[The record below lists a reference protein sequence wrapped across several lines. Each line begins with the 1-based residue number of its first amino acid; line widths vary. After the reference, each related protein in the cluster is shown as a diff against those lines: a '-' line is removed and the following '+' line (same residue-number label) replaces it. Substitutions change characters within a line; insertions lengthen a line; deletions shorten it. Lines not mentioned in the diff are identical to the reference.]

1 MTNKQYIIF
10 ALVSILLLMGVFFVW
25 IVSDFSNNNS
35 LPAAS
40 TGDNSQSDDLNLK
53 TDPLITPT
61 KELYGSLI
69 NENDPVRGSGAAG
82 LVILEF
88 GDFECPY
95 CQTIFPDL
103 VKILSEYQGKVKLI
117 WKDFPNPSHLNA
129 RDAALAARCAGGQGQ
144 FWEYHDYLFANQ
156 AELSR
161 EMYNQIALELELDL
175 SQFNK
180 CLDGQEKIELIGQGL
195 EDGQKLGVDA
205 TPYIF
210 IGNKQFNYALT
221 YEELKRAVEEEIR
234 K

>member
-1 MTNKQYIIF
+1 MTNRQYITF
-10 ALVSILLLMGVFFVW
+10 ALVSILLLVSVFFVW
-25 IVSDFSNNNS
+25 LVSDFGNNNES
-35 LPAAS
+35 LPVANKS
-40 TGDNSQSDDLNLK
+40 DNSQSDDLK
-53 TDPLITPT
+53 TDPLITST
-61 KELYGSLI
+61 KELYSSLI

-88 GDFECPY
+88 GDFECFY
-95 CQTIFPDL
+95 CQAIFPNL
-103 VKILSEYQGKVKLI
+103 VKILSEYHGRVKLI

-129 RDAALAARCAGGQGQ
+129 RDAALAARCAGDQDK

-156 AELSR
+156 AEMSR
-161 EMYNQIALELELDL
+161 EMYNQIALELGLDL
-175 SQFNK
+175 SRFNK

-221 YEELKRAVEEEIR
+221 YEELKKVVEEEIR

>member
-1 MTNKQYIIF
+1 MTNGQYIIF
-10 ALVSILLLMGVFFVW
+10 AFVSILLLASIFLVW
-25 IVSDFSNNNS
+25 IISDFGNNNES
-35 LPAAS
+35 LPLSNTNA
-40 TGDNSQSDDLNLK
+40 NSQSDNSR
-53 TDPLITPT
+53 TDPLITST

-95 CQTIFPDL
+95 CQTVFPNL
-103 VKILSEYQGKVKLI
+103 VKILSEYQGKVKLV

-129 RDAALAARCAGGQGQ
+129 RDAALAARCAGDQGQ

-161 EMYNQIALELELDL
+161 EMYNQIALELRLSL

-210 IGNKQFNYALT
+210 IGNKQFNYALS
-221 YEELKRAVEEEIR
+221 YEELKGVVEEEIR